1 MKRGGGRNDHQKAI
15 VLFQYS
21 DDPGSRSH
29 CGLCRLLC
37 TALLWVTL
45 QSGSGMHLED
55 GEDLTHIGR
64 NIAGQIEGLMAGSPD
79 SWTQQMGGWRL

>member
-1 MKRGGGRNDHQKAI
+1 MTIKKRLFCSNILMILVPAAI
-15 VLFQYS
+15 VAFV
-21 DDPGSRSH
+21 G
-29 CGLCRLLC
+29 LLC

-45 QSGSGMHLED
+45 QRGSGMHLED